1 MGITPESIKEKLN
14 IAITEA
20 VEQRQ
25 TENDDEK
32 AFSRNRIL
40 TMETMLKTLFSMKG
54 GSLNKELH
62 ELGINV
68 SASAFSQQRKKL
80 SFWDLENVFE
90 NFNKQCFD
98 EKKYKGYRLLA
109 IDGTVV
115 NMPRNPKSES
125 YVCHKSAPQGYNQL
139 HVNPLYDILNNTY
152 LHCVI
157 QAQPSQD
164 EVGALLFM
172 LHWYDFKEKTL
183 IIADRGYESYNVFAT
198 FIEKNVDFL
207 IRVKQERTAMREVA
221 KLPMEE
227 LDTDINFTITIT
239 QTNVDKANGYI
250 YIQTH
255 RNKNRV
261 YSKNTNSGRFDF
273 PTPYPMKLRIVRFQL
288 DNGTY
293 ETLATSLPRSFT
305 IEEIKELYHWRWKIE
320 TSFRNLKYGLGLIYL
335 HGKSDDFVKQEV
347 FSSMIMANFCSRITA
362 LATLP
367 KKTNSGY
374 SYAVNYNMAIHLC
387 REFYRDK
394 SGNGKKLLQNIR
406 KYTEPI
412 RLGRKDER
420 NLKSKAFVGS
430 VYRVSS

>member
-14 IAITEA
+14 TALIEA
-20 VEQRQ
+20 VAQHR
-25 TENDDEK
+25 TENDNEK
-32 AFSRNRIL
+32 AFSRNRTL
-40 TMETMLKTLFSMKG
+40 TMETMLKTLLSMKG

-62 ELGINV
+62 ELGVNV

-90 NFNKQCFD
+90 KFNEQCSD
-98 EKKYKGYRLLA
+98 EKTYKGYRLLA

-115 NMPRNPKSES
+115 NMPRNPQSES
-125 YVCHKSAPQGYNQL
+125 YVCHKSAPEGYNQL
-139 HVNPLYDILNNTY
+139 HVNPLYDILNKTY

-157 QAQPSQD
+157 QPQPKQD

-172 LHWYDFKEKTL
+172 LYWYEFKEKTL
-183 IIADRGYESYNVFAT
+183 IIADRGYESYNVFAN
-198 FIEKNVDFL
+198 FMERKMDFL

-227 LDTDINFTITIT
+227 LDADINFTITTT
-239 QTNVDKANGYI
+239 QTNADKANDYI

-273 PTPYPMKLRIVRFQL
+273 PTPYPMKLRIVRFKL
-288 DNGTY
+288 DNNSY
-293 ETLATSLPRSFT
+293 ETLATSLPRSFSLA
-305 IEEIKELYHWRWKIE
+305 EIRELYHWRWKIE
-320 TSFRNLKYGLGLIYL
+320 TSFRDLKYGLGLTHL
-335 HGKSDDFVKQEV
+335 HGKSDEFVKQEIY
-347 FSSMIMANFCSRITA
+347 SAMIMANFCSRITA

-367 KKTNSGY
+367 KKTNNDY

-387 REFYRDK
+387 REFYRDEN
-394 SGNGKKLLQNIR
+394 GNGKRLLQNIR

-420 NLKSKAFVGS
+420 NMKSKAFVGF